1 MAHADHGGG
10 SPAIADQP
18 LSERFEQYP
27 ASNDADDENEESEK
41 QPYQAS
47 DLLKAFTVTACAN
60 VETKTEET
68 ATAPRKCSNL
78 ILVASCNVLGE
89 MLHSVGLHFIHMAT
103 KTLTI

>member
-10 SPAIADQP
+10 SQVHLLVLPVLGSREDGVLDWPMRTMAVAPPPIADGP

-47 DLLKAFTVTACAN
+47 DLLKAFIVTARPN
-60 VETKTEET
+60 SEMKTEET
-68 ATAPRKCSNL
+68 VTAQ
-78 ILVASCNVLGE
+78 
-89 MLHSVGLHFIHMAT
+89 
-103 KTLTI
+103 